1 VNRTVDND
9 SNQGVRTF
17 VSAHSDEYFI
27 ELCALSTT
35 DALTM
40 EEWRQLELH
49 LSICASCREIKAQY
63 DAVVARTLP
72 AMAAD
77 HAETGDDPPSDSWS
91 VEQAEASLMARIEHE
106 NIVPERDPQPS
117 TRTSKWQGLPW
128 PYAGAAVF
136 IVAALCIGYRIGTV
150 RGHSS
155 TAVTASSSLPID
167 KAQPDPNR
175 FNAPY
180 TPAPRK
186 DEQRGENTADLHR
199 QVQEGVQEITQL
211 KEQLNRVKDELA
223 DSSSALDRNSQ
234 DRAELERQLSLA
246 QTSAQNLQDKLNVTA
261 SQTSQGNAQS
271 QTFQAQVDELTA
283 SMREKDEQIAQH
295 EKLLEHDRDIRNL
308 IGARDLYIAEIYDV
322 AKNGKTQKPFG
333 RVFYTKGKSLV
344 FYAYDLDQQ
353 PGVKLASTFQA
364 WGRKGIDQQHDI
376 NLGMFYQDDQNK
388 KRWILKS
395 NDPTTLTQI
404 DAVFVTVEPPG
415 ESSKPSGKPLLF
427 TYLRLMPNHP

>member
-1 VNRTVDND
+1 VDND
-9 SNQGVRTF
+9 PNQGVRTF

-63 DAVVARTLP
+63 DALIATTLP

-77 HAETGDDPPSDSWS
+77 HTETGDSHPSDSWS
-91 VEQAEASLMARIEHE
+91 IEQAEASLMARIERE
-106 NIVPERDPQPS
+106 NIFPEKDLQPS
-117 TRTSKWQGLPW
+117 TRTSKWHGLPW

-136 IVAALCIGYRIGTV
+136 IAASLCLGYRIGV
-150 RGHSS
+150 LRGHSS
-155 TAVTASSSLPID
+155 TAVTASSPLPID
-167 KAQPDPNR
+167 KAQPDLNR
-175 FNAPY
+175 LNAPY

-186 DEQRGENTADLHR
+186 GEQHAENAAELRRQLH
-199 QVQEGVQEITQL
+199 EGVREIAQL

-223 DSSSALDRNSQ
+223 DSASALDRNSQ
-234 DRAELERQLSLA
+234 DRAELKRQLSLA
-246 QTSAQNLQDKLNVTA
+246 QTNTQNLQDKLNVNA
-261 SQTSQGNAQS
+261 SQNSQGDAQAV
-271 QTFQAQVDELTA
+271 TLQARVNELTD
-283 SMREKDEQIAQH
+283 SIRNKDQQIAQH
-295 EKLLEHDRDIRNL
+295 EEMLEHDRDIRNL
-308 IGARDLYIAEIYDV
+308 VGARDLYIAEIYDV
-322 AKNGKTQKPFG
+322 AKTGKTQKPFG

-364 WGRKGIDQQHDI
+364 WGRKGIDRQHDI
-376 NLGMFYQDDQNK
+376 NLGIFYQDDQIK

-395 NDPTTLTQI
+395 DDPVTLAQI
-404 DAVFVTVEPPG
+404 DAVFVTVEPNG

-427 TYLRLMPNHP
+427 TYLRLTPNHP